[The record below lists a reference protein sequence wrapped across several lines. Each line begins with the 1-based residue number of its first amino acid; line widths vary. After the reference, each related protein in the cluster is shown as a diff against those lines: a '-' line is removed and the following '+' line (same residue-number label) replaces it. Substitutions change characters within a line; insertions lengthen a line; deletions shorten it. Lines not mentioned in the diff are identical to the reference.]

1 MSIANTANPLPKK
14 KLHDGMI
21 KSSRTRRGDW
31 IIAAI
36 CFVLIL
42 ICILP
47 MVHVLACSLSSADNL
62 MRNDVFLIPK
72 GWNTEAY
79 DYVLK
84 PDKVKKDVNGDGII
98 GDDEY
103 GEEENKYVRSLKFT
117 AILTIGCTLLSI
129 TLTIC
134 AAYPLIYPNLKGG
147 KIISLF
153 MLLTMYFS
161 AGTIPN
167 YLLLRNLNMLDTPW
181 ALVVP
186 NCISVFNVI
195 IMRSFLYGVPDS
207 LREAAEIDGAGPLRV
222 LIRVYLPLS
231 LPVIATLSLFYAV
244 GRWNGFSDALMY
256 LKDEAA
262 KAKYS
267 PIQLLLYNLIQ
278 VATQKAE
285 QVTQEGSSATSAGVS
300 KTIQMATVMFATV
313 PILIV
318 YPWLQRYFVAGV
330 TIGAVKG

>member
-1 MSIANTANPLPKK
+1 MSVANTAYQK

-21 KSSRTRRGDW
+21 KSSSTRRGDW
-31 IIAAI
+31 IIAII
-36 CFVLIL
+36 CFILIL
-42 ICILP
+42 VCILP
-47 MVHVLACSLSSADNL
+47 IVHVLASSLSSAEYL
-62 MRNDVFLIPK
+62 MRSDVFLWPK
-72 GWNTEAY
+72 GWNIDAY
-79 DYVLK
+79 NHVLFEK
-84 PDKVKKDVNGDGII
+84 
-98 GDDEY
+98 EE
-103 GEEENKYVRSLKFT
+103 GETVNKYVRSLGFT
-117 AILTIGCTLLSI
+117 AILTICCTVLSI

-134 AAYPLIYPNLKGG
+134 AAYPLIYTNLKGG
-147 KIISLF
+147 KIINLF

-167 YLLLRNLNMLDTPW
+167 YLLLKSLNMLNTYW
-181 ALVVP
+181 ALAIP

-207 LREAAEIDGAGPLRV
+207 LREAAEIDGAGPMRV
-222 LIRVYLPLS
+222 LIQVYLPLS

-256 LKDEAA
+256 LTTEESK
-262 KAKYS
+262 KLYS
-267 PIQLLLYNLIQ
+267 PIQLLLYNLIN

-285 QVTQEGSSATSAGVS
+285 QATQEGSSATSAGVS

-313 PILIV
+313 PILLV